1 MPRATSVSVASV
13 SIRALL
19 AREQVRFLL
28 VGGVNTLVGYGF
40 YALFLIFAGYLV
52 SLYLSYAVAVSIAFV
67 LHRRFTFR
75 VSGNVVV
82 DFVRFVGVY
91 VISLAV
97 NSAVLPLLVE
107 VAGMH
112 PLAAQAIALLITT
125 LISYVGHK
133 WFSFR
138 RSATPPRPSS
148 PTSHPQ
154 VESPQP

>member
-1 MPRATSVSVASV
+1 VN
-13 SIRALL
+13 IRALL

-28 VGGVNTLVGYGF
+28 VGGVNTVVGYGF
-40 YALFLIFAGYLV
+40 FALFLLFFGYLA
-52 SLYLSYAVAVSIAFV
+52 SLYLSYAVGVSVAFV
-67 LHRRFTFR
+67 LHRRFTFL

-97 NSAVLPLLVE
+97 NTAVLPLMVE
-107 VAGMH
+107 VAGLH
-112 PLAAQAIALLITT
+112 PLAAQAVALVVTT

-138 RSATPPRPSS
+138 RAASPPQTS
-148 PTSHPQ
+148 PASNHPQ
-154 VESPQP
+154 VESPLP